1 MPPDIRSFFGG
12 KVSAPIREKET
23 KKEDD
28 SKKKR
33 GSKKLDSTDLFMPA
47 NSSRKQKGHRR

>member
-1 MPPDIRSFFGG
+1 MPSDIRSFFGG
-12 KVSAPIREKET
+12 KIATPIREKET

-33 GSKKLDSTDLFMPA
+33 
-47 NSSRKQKGHRR
+47 SSMKFELLYAIFIC